1 MTRSVLIVG
10 DSLSGGLPHLNFTSQ
25 LRRLNPGWDY
35 LVSSRGGDT
44 LTGIGLRLRELLDAG
59 TYDVVIVEG
68 GANDIILPYL
78 EQRGGIWG
86 YFARAMMGRGRMPT
100 RDLAAFRVLLEDIL
114 EKSQTRAE
122 AVAVTTI
129 PCLGENLA
137 SQLNATRTLYNQG
150 IREAARACGALLIDF
165 GAKYEEILEAEEAQ
179 GAYLL
184 EHFRDVFMDTF
195 QALTLQ
201 KALVLSERRGLFLTI
216 DGLHPN
222 PSGVA
227 ILAGTVDVALRGLR

>member
-1 MTRSVLIVG
+1 MPRSVLIVG
-10 DSLSGGLPHLNFTSQ
+10 DSLSGGLPHLNFPSQ

-44 LTGIGLRLRELLDAG
+44 LAGIGSRLQEFLVAR

-68 GANDIILPYL
+68 GANDIILPHL

-100 RDLAAFRVLLEDIL
+100 RDLAAFRVLLENIQ
-114 EKSQTRAE
+114 KNAQTRAE

-137 SQLNATRTLYNQG
+137 SQLNATRALYNQG
-150 IREAARACGALLIDF
+150 IREAARTCGALVIDF
-165 GAKYEEILEAEEAQ
+165 GVKYEELLEAEEFPSD
-179 GAYLL
+179 YLL
-184 EHFRDVFMDTF
+184 EHFRDVFLDTF
-195 QALTLQ
+195 QALTPQ

-222 PSGVA
+222 PRGAA
-227 ILAGTVDVALRGLR
+227 ILAGTVDTALRGLR